1 MDLKVPG
8 FGELLAM
15 GDDWFSSQASGELKV
30 PDFGMTNEEMVEL
43 FEYFGWYEDD
53 QPAVVV
59 VVAVVVAVVE
69 PPCPTTRRGRGRRRR
84 HPPLCKPV
92 PAEEEEEDKEN

>member
-1 MDLKVPG
+1 
-8 FGELLAM
+8 M

-59 VVAVVVAVVE
+59 VVAVVVVE

-92 PAEEEEEDKEN
+92 PAEEEEGDKEN